1 MINSL
6 SVLLQE
12 IMGRPLRLS
21 FSEKKDN
28 EAGSEKEEDQIKDAE
43 SEDEDQGSVA
53 QPEES

>member
-1 MINSL
+1 
-6 SVLLQE
+6 
-12 IMGRPLRLS
+12 MGRPLRLS